1 MPKATTTPKKTHYE
15 ILNLPRIATL
25 EQIKRAYRKVQLQS
39 HPDKTGDL
47 PQSKRKELEAISK
60 AANAAYEVL
69 SDAGARR
76 KYDKSLGFT
85 TSSHPYGHK
94 PSSKSTSPSTPP
106 PPPPAPPS
114 SPPPRPAPAPPKH
127 TAYPNCL
134 TEATYRYMY
143 TSTGTV
149 IDIAISDWRLHLN
162 LSSKFRFLNDVTER
176 FSPASDTDTVSFEIG
191 LQRDLESPEA
201 HSPTI
206 NELTVK
212 IHSIPSARHR
222 ISALQTL
229 FRECAAS
236 SSLTTTTLT
245 VRITAE
251 PCQAGEAIFPWEF
264 GFDFDMS
271 TLVVARNR
279 GTCLM
284 FSREEPPAYMETYLG
299 PDSPNY
305 ELMKDKRLKADGFA
319 ELFAERLLRMR
330 YGEVEMWRCAAVG
343 YRRER

>member
-1 MPKATTTPKKTHYE
+1 MCDEESKTPTTTARTVNINSPH
-15 ILNLPRIATL
+15 
-25 EQIKRAYRKVQLQS
+25 QS
-39 HPDKTGDL
+39 L
-47 PQSKRKELEAISK
+47 PQSSRPIQ
-60 AANAAYEVL
+60 ANYTNLTA
-69 SDAGARR
+69 
-76 KYDKSLGFT
+76 
-85 TSSHPYGHK
+85 
-94 PSSKSTSPSTPP
+94 PSTAMTDADASDT
-106 PPPPAPPS
+106 AP
-114 SPPPRPAPAPPKH
+114 
-127 TAYPNCL
+127 TYE
-134 TEATYRYMY
+134 EATYRYMY